1 MMNVPL
7 PGSMTAPQAQAL
19 TNILAITRREWQ
31 VTGLGPL
38 AVGHGHPG
46 GRRDGTSKDQP
57 AGLSAPKPRQR
68 RRDPLAQRAAR
79 AFEVQVMALRCRQA
93 FVL

>member
-1 MMNVPL
+1 MKVLL

-19 TNILAITRREWQ
+19 ANILAITRREWQ

-38 AVGHGHPG
+38 AVDHGHPG

-57 AGLSAPKPRQR
+57 AGPSAPEPHQR
-68 RRDPLAQRAAR
+68 RRDPLAQRAVR
-79 AFEVQVMALRCRQA
+79 AFEAQVMALRCRQA